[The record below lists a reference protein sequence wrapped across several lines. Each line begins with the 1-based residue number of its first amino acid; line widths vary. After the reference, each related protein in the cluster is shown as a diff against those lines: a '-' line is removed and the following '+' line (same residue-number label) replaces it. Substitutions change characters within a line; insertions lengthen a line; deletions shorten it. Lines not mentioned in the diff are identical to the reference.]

1 MNKEEKAIINDLYN
15 KALNDLAASFMNG
28 PKEVADKA
36 SAKLVA
42 LQEIMNA
49 LGVPAGAPKTVKS
62 AQVTAPVQ
70 APVVSAVPQPAP
82 KPAAPANSNIEALIA
97 RGASPAEIFAA
108 MEGKPAPK
116 PQPKPQKQ
124 MPQKS
129 GPVHLDEVFS
139 ADELA
144 RMNKF

>member
-1 MNKEEKAIINDLYN
+1 MNNTDKSTINALYQD
-15 KALNDLAASFMNG
+15 ALNLLASVFMSSD
-28 PKEVADKA
+28 KEAITKATAKVVAY
-36 SAKLVA
+36 
-42 LQEIMNA
+42 QEIMNA
-49 LGVPAGAPKTVKS
+49 LRVPVGAPKTVKNT
-62 AQVTAPVQ
+62 QVTAPVQ
-70 APVVSAVPQPAP
+70 APVVSAVSQPVP
-82 KPAAPANSNIEALIA
+82 KPATPANSNIEALIA

-108 MEGKPAPK
+108 MEGKSAPK
-116 PQPKPQKQ
+116 PQPKPQRQ